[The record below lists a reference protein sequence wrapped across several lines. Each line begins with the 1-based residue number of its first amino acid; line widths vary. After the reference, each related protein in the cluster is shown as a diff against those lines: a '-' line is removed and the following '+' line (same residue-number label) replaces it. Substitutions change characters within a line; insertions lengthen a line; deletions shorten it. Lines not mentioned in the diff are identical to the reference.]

1 LAKWQEKYH
10 LCPVKIKILAALA
23 LIAANVIYGLN
34 FVISKEVMPRFL
46 SPEAIILLRVIGAT
60 AMFWALALV
69 VKPQKILKSDWPRL
83 IACALF
89 GVAANQLLFF
99 AGLNLSTP
107 INASII
113 MTTNPVI
120 VLLAA
125 WLTGQ
130 ERLGPIKAAGVFM
143 AAFGAITLILQG
155 GRFEWAQREIMIGNL
170 LIFLNAVCY
179 AFFIILSKPL
189 TKKYDPISLIRWC
202 FTIGLFMVLPFGL
215 NDMLKADYES
225 FPAYIWADIAFI
237 IIGVTFFTYLLNI
250 VALKYVTA
258 SMVAIFIYLQPLI
271 AMIHSIW
278 LGRDT
283 LNNLLVFCAVLVFS
297 GVYLVSRKANSSGV
311 SHTPQKV

>member
-1 LAKWQEKYH
+1 LARSSEKHH
-10 LCPVKIKILAALA
+10 LCGVKIKILAALA
-23 LIAANVIYGLN
+23 LVAANVIYGLN

-60 AMFWALALV
+60 AMFWFLALLL
-69 VKPQKILKSDWPRL
+69 KPQKILRSDWPRL
-83 IACALF
+83 LLCALF

-120 VLLAA
+120 VLIAA
-125 WLTGQ
+125 WLSGQ
-130 ERLGPIKAAGVFM
+130 ERLGPVKAAGVFM
-143 AAFGAITLILQG
+143 AAFGAVTLILQG
-155 GRFEWAQREIMIGNL
+155 GSFEWAQRDIMLGNL

-189 TKKYDPISLIRWC
+189 TRKYDPISLIRWC
-202 FTIGLFMVLPFGL
+202 FTLGFFMVLPFGL
-215 NDMLKADYES
+215 RDMLQADYAS
-225 FPAYIWADIAFI
+225 FPPYIWADLLFI
-237 IIGVTFFTYLLNI
+237 VVGVTFFTYLLNI

-278 LGRDT
+278 LGRDR
-283 LNNLLVFCAVLVFS
+283 LNGLLIFCAVLVFS
-297 GVYLVSRKANSSGV
+297 GVYLVSRKARV
-311 SHTPQKV
+311 SALPEEKEV